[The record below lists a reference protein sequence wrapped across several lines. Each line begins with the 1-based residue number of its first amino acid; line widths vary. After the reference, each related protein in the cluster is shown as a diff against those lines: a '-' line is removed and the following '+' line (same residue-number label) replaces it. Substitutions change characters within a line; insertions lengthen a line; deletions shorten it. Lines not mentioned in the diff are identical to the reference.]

1 MLKIAKLY
9 SVSNSSKLLR
19 FLEKNRH
26 LIPIVFKAYKEIR
39 KRFPSEKLILESV
52 SDPEAEN
59 EEEVFVYILTSL
71 SVGEAIARLNNLDEE
86 WFLSELPRTKGL
98 FNFNL
103 RFVEA

>member
-9 SVSNSSKLLR
+9 SLSNYSKL
-19 FLEKNRH
+19 FLIFDRNRH
-26 LIPIVFKAYKEIR
+26 LIPIIFNAYEEIK

-71 SVGEAIARLNNLDEE
+71 PVGEAIARLNNLDEE

-98 FNFNL
+98 FNFNI
-103 RFVEA
+103 RFV